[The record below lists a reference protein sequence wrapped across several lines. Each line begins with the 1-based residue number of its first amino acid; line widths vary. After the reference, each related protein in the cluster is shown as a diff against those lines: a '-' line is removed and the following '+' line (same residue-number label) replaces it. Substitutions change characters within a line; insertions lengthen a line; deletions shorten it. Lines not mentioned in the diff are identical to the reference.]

1 MGKIAPGMRYASAD
15 GDGRTGG
22 DFRPTVSIG
31 DERFALK
38 HNEVLFLVVVNVY
51 GHTISSVRNYL
62 QHRIGTVWFLL
73 KSCGR

>member
-22 DFRPTVSIG
+22 DLHPTVSIG

-38 HNEVLFLVVVNVY
+38 HNEVLFLMIVNVH
-51 GHTISSVRNYL
+51 GHTVSSVRNNL
-62 QHRIGTVWFLL
+62 QQLIGTF
-73 KSCGR
+73 GFF